1 MHPPAY
7 MNEILFGQKNLLLGN
22 AVPEQWNVNFS
33 FLSPYMLT
41 HEVYSKLE
49 DSCNNPSTKYA
60 NIKPKVQEFHKD
72 TLFWSIYVAIKGE
85 QEYTLL
91 KRGGHN
97 MINVMMKEKKLLSD
111 HFNAKPEQLKL
122 SNYRITLAKIN
133 EIKCNLMIK
142 PMDTIESCLPCAI
155 YYNRPIVVYFESI
168 NAHVRFVSKNYV
180 SDDTND
186 SIAEARQEPKVPL
199 DETIYLTLTNNKIVL
214 QKPANLGYELYHYEK
229 PLQGISNFKG
239 DELKNIYEQIL
250 KTENTNMKK
259 PEFYETLMVKCSN
272 VLQTK
277 II

>member
-7 MNEILFGQKNLLLGN
+7 MNEILFGQKNFLQSKENFLLF
-22 AVPEQWNVNFS
+22 A
-33 FLSPYMLT
+33 PYMFT

-49 DSCNNPSTKYA
+49 NTCTTITNDTP
-60 NIKPKVQEFHKD
+60 IKPKVLEFHKD

-133 EIKCNLMIK
+133 EIKCNLMTK

-180 SDDTND
+180 SDDT
-186 SIAEARQEPKVPL
+186 

-259 PEFYETLMVKCSN
+259 PEYYETLMVKCSN

>member
-7 MNEILFGQKNLLLGN
+7 MNEILFGQKNFLENKENFLLL
-22 AVPEQWNVNFS
+22 APFM
-33 FLSPYMLT
+33 FT
-41 HEVYSKLE
+41 HEVYSKIE
-49 DSCNNPSTKYA
+49 DSFNNPTT
-60 NIKPKVQEFHKD
+60 NDTPIKPKLLEFHKD

-133 EIKCNLMIK
+133 EIKCNLMTK
-142 PMDTIESCLPCAI
+142 PMDAIESCLPCAI

-180 SDDTND
+180 TDDT
-186 SIAEARQEPKVPL
+186 

-214 QKPANLGYELYHYEK
+214 QKPENLGYELYHYEK
-229 PLQGISNFKG
+229 PLQGISNYKG
-239 DELKNIYEQIL
+239 DELKNIYEQIF

-259 PEFYETLMVKCSN
+259 PEYHETLMVKCSN
-272 VLQTK
+272 ALQTK

>member
-1 MHPPAY
+1 MYPPAY
-7 MNEILFGQKNLLLGN
+7 MNEILFGQKNFFYSKENFLLL
-22 AVPEQWNVNFS
+22 A
-33 FLSPYMLT
+33 PYMLT
-41 HEVYSKLE
+41 HEVYSE
-49 DSCNNPSTKYA
+49 IENTCYTNNTP
-60 NIKPKVQEFHKD
+60 IKPKVLEFHKD
-72 TLFWSIYVAIKGE
+72 TLFWSIYVAMKGE

-133 EIKCNLMIK
+133 EIKCNLMTK

-155 YYNRPIVVYFESI
+155 YYNRPIVVYFTSI

-180 SDDTND
+180 SDDADEGTNV
-186 SIAEARQEPKVPL
+186 I
-199 DETIYLTLTNNKIVL
+199 DETVYLTLTNNKIIL
-214 QKPANLGYELYHYEK
+214 QKPENLGYELYHYEK
-229 PLQGISNFKG
+229 PLQGISNYKG
-239 DELKNIYEQIL
+239 DELKNIYEQIFNS
-250 KTENTNMKK
+250 TADTNLKK
-259 PEFYETLMVKCSN
+259 PEYYETVMVKCSN